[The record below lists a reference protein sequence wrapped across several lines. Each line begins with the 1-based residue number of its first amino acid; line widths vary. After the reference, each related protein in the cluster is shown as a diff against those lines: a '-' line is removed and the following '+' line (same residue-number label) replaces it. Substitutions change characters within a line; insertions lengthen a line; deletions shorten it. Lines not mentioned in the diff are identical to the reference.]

1 MLDNVV
7 LPNLDELD
15 SNALKALIVEKHA
28 LVIEQHAEIV
38 SHKNEI
44 DSLKLLIQKLQ
55 RMQFGTSSEKL
66 GRHVDQLLLRLE
78 DLETNRESQPES
90 STPASDRV
98 PRKPARRPLPADLP
112 RETETLQPKE
122 NACPDCGGTLS
133 HLGDDV
139 SETLEFVPGPLQG
152 DSNPYGPN

>member
-1 MLDNVV
+1 VLSRHAGNVLAVMLDNVV

-15 SNALKALIVEKHA
+15 SEALKALIVEKHA

-44 DSLKLLIQKLQ
+44 DGLKLLILKLQ

-66 GRHVDQLLLRLE
+66 ARHVDQLQLRLE
-78 DLETNRESQPES
+78 DLETNRASQPAS
-90 STPASDRV
+90 STPSSDRT
-98 PRKPARRPLPADLP
+98 PRQPARRPLPANLP

-122 NACPDCGGTLS
+122 STCWDC
-133 HLGDDV
+133 LG
-139 SETLEFVPGPLQG
+139 LRF
-152 DSNPYGPN
+152 NFWRN